1 MPSQD
6 VLKKYNDVKLSLENA
21 ISSADNIKMGGEEEN
36 AELTYIRNT
45 LNQMNDDFKAEIDRL
60 ESSSEWDK
68 FCMAFFGETNAG
80 KSTIIEALRIIYDEE
95 SRREEISNQR
105 EKFNEAVL
113 QEKVEYADLISKL
126 KNMNEALI
134 IKEKSRKLELIKYI
148 VIAFIGV
155 FFGFILA
162 FILL

>member
-80 KSTIIEALRIIYDEE
+80 KSTIIEALRIVYDEE